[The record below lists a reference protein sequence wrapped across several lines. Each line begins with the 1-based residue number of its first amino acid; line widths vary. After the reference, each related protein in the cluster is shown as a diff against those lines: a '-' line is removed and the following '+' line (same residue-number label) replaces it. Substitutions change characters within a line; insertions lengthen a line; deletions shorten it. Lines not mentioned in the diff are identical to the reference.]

1 MKERLQKIL
10 TEKGLSAAKF
20 AEILQIQRSN
30 VSHVLSGR
38 NNPGYEFIKK
48 IMEHYP
54 DINPGWLILGNGS
67 MYKEDINK
75 TYTSAEQFNND
86 LFTNNEESIIESD
99 NEYQKKSPGKN
110 EPVINSSLN
119 KPEMP
124 PNHVERIVIFYKD
137 NTFKE
142 YKPDSNATR

>member
-38 NNPGYEFIKK
+38 NNPGYDFIKK

-54 DINPGWLILGNGS
+54 DINPEWLILGNGS
-67 MYKEDINK
+67 MYKKDKSK
-75 TYTSAEQFNND
+75 TYEYSDQPPND
-86 LFTNNEESIIESD
+86 LFSTNENQFIKHEVE
-99 NEYQKKSPGKN
+99 NKKSTPTEDHDRIHSSN
-110 EPVINSSLN
+110 NNSA
-119 KPEMP
+119 P
-124 PNHVERIVIFYKD
+124 PQNQVERIVIFYKG
-137 NTFKE
+137 NIFKE
-142 YKPDSNATR
+142 YKPRDDDGS

>member
-54 DINPGWLILGNGS
+54 DINPEWLILGNGS
-67 MYKEDINK
+67 MYKEVINK
-75 TYTSAEQFNND
+75 TYKSADQFNND

-99 NEYQKKSPGKN
+99 NEYQKKSPVEN

-119 KPEMP
+119 KPEMS
-124 PNHVERIVIFYKD
+124 PNHVERIVIFYKN

-142 YKPDSNATR
+142 YKPDSKATH